1 MKKPSKTV
9 TSIGVVAF
17 IIAAA
22 IAGAS
27 AIPGASWSGYVHPLV
42 LFFVIFFGV
51 FLLGFLLDRA
61 ARNAAGGAPRR

>member
-1 MKKPSKTV
+1 MKRPTKQV

-22 IAGAS
+22 LTGAAGLG
-27 AIPGASWSGYVHPLV
+27 GAMSGYDRLGL
-42 LFFVIFFGV
+42 LFIGIFLGV

-61 ARNAAGGAPRR
+61 ARRAL

>member
-1 MKKPSKTV
+1 MKRPSKQV

-22 IAGAS
+22 ITGAAGLG
-27 AIPGASWSGYVHPLV
+27 GAWSGYDRLGL
-42 LFFVIFFGV
+42 LFIGIFLGV

-61 ARNAAGGAPRR
+61 ARNALQ